1 MGLLIR
7 MGRPTRSDGEV
18 APRGRRS
25 ARRYQLILLN
35 DERETAEVETARE
48 LGLGDDVE
56 VRGTRYEIV
65 GLAWKKSGEHLLC
78 RRRPGSRPADEPMA
92 QEKTWWST
100 AWR

>member
-1 MGLLIR
+1 MGLLTTDGQTHAFGR
-7 MGRPTRSDGEV
+7 SGRPARART
-18 APRGRRS
+18 

-65 GLAWKKSGEHLLC
+65 GLVWKKSGEHLLC
-78 RRRPGSRPADEPMA
+78 RRRPGSRPTDEPIA

-100 AWR
+100 AWQ